1 MIDGRYTD
9 DEWQTIVVDAVG
21 GDPWQF
27 AKCSSSQRN
36 DIYLAIYRTADVRP
50 DPFPDQWIDAR
61 KEAETFAR
69 VVNQLGPPGPGTWD
83 FEGQLDPYGHGV
95 LLATISIKLG
105 A

>member
-27 AKCSSSQRN
+27 GACSEVSATISILQ
-36 DIYLAIYRTADVRP
+36 IYRTADVRP
-50 DPFPDQWIDAR
+50 TRFPDQWIDA

-83 FEGQLDPYGHGV
+83 FEGH
-95 LLATISIKLG
+95 SIPMAMAFFLQRSP
-105 A
+105 